1 MGKDANMTLTN
12 IQESIIE
19 VLKSR
24 TMDDF
29 YAECDL
35 GFTKEA
41 FLKLTNLR
49 NESQIEQYLDGR
61 FPETVV
67 EKFLLE
73 LRKEIDGIELKVAEI
88 PALLENTLTEIQSA
102 EAEIAKINQAAQDI
116 PNQIRTTE
124 SEIEEIAKEITVMSP
139 LAAKAPYNKQI
150 DGLKFKLKTKE
161 AHLKSFPDLKKEL
174 ASKYE
179 KLKDKSNRLKQVENQ
194 HRNELANLNSE
205 LEKKRGERNLDGT
218 GNGAIFV
225 KEFAALEFLFLI
237 LLKKKVAKEEIMRT
251 TGDHR
256 EEHVN
261 GRWINV
267 PVTVPTGDYQLVK
280 SDATLVDVAKCVIQ
294 YIGTSS
300 LQPKNWRKIVDALFS
315 SQLPKFAGTI
325 WHDQVY
331 EKHFLK
337 RLSLELSVAD
347 VSTMLA
353 LKAAIRTSP
362 AILTEDRGIVMGLSG
377 GLFASL
383 IFREKGTL
391 IAKFQEK
398 PLEIFVNQLKS
409 KDRLLTE
416 TLYHQAGYA
425 KGVINIEIPA
435 GYYILSS
442 DYVIEI
448 HFNASAILLN
458 QNHMAAFG
466 HDISSKARRDSD
478 DRDDEMRRQ
487 QQAAWDWDDD

>member
-1 MGKDANMTLTN
+1 MTFDSTFDPEIALLIVQAQGCAYAVTDSSFVVQRVGGDLALLNYNREQDTACTLTVLAPELIGSEAEVINVLAGKLSRHELHMVNRETADGQIRYVTMIN
-12 IQESIIE
+12 IP
-19 VLKSR
+19 
-24 TMDDF
+24 F
-29 YAECDL
+29 P
-35 GFTKEA
+35 
-41 FLKLTNLR
+41 
-49 NESQIEQYLDGR
+49 SQHQPTGILH
-61 FPETVV
+61 VV
-67 EKFLLE
+67 E
-73 LRKEIDGIELKVAEI
+73 DVT
-88 PALLENTLTEIQSA
+88 PAGETEQ
-102 EAEIAKINQAAQDI
+102 
-116 PNQIRTTE
+116 
-124 SEIEEIAKEITVMSP
+124 
-139 LAAKAPYNKQI
+139 
-150 DGLKFKLKTKE
+150 
-161 AHLKSFPDLKKEL
+161 
-174 ASKYE
+174 
-179 KLKDKSNRLKQVENQ
+179 RLSQ